1 MADEKLR
8 EQREDALV
16 RRLLR
21 LAGNPATVSDTI
33 ALRVK
38 QNVQDHWKQQL
49 RANARKRMLWIFS
62 GTMAA
67 CFFLVLLFWS
77 SLVSI
82 KPEPDPVAI
91 VQTFVG
97 HTSTHEPGSHI
108 SNFISRKSVVYT
120 NSILET
126 DPQARALLR
135 IFGGVT
141 LRIDAS
147 TRVHFES
154 DSVLVLER
162 GMVYL
167 DTGKTH
173 RRVTVSTSM
182 GNVTDNGTRFQVR
195 LNDNR
200 IEISVQEGSVSL
212 NQNRGQTHAI
222 AAGNRLIANANGE
235 ILLNKFNLNDSETEG
250 VDQMSSNF
258 NLEGRTLMEFL
269 LWITKQNGWTLKF
282 SDPKIEKN
290 EGPVVLHGS
299 VSALLP
305 QQMLA
310 AVLPVCGLNYRLNNG
325 VLIISE
331 SD

>member
-8 EQREDALV
+8 EQREDALL

-21 LAGNPATVSDTI
+21 LAGNPTTVSDTI

-38 QNVQDHWKQQL
+38 QNVQYHWKQQL
-49 RANARKRMLWIFS
+49 RANARKRRLWIFT
-62 GTMAA
+62 GTIAA
-67 CFFLVLLFWS
+67 CLPFAVVLWH

-82 KPEPDPVAI
+82 KNQPEPVAI

-97 HTSTHEPGSHI
+97 HALTREPGSNI
-108 SNFISRKSVVYT
+108 SNLISRKT
-120 NSILET
+120 IIFADSILET

-147 TRVHFES
+147 TRIHFKS
-154 DSVLVLER
+154 DSVLVLEQ

-182 GNVTDNGTRFQVR
+182 GNVIDNGTRFQVR

-212 NQNRGQTHAI
+212 NQNGGRTHSI

-235 ILLNKFNLNDSETEG
+235 ILVNKFDRNAFESEG
-250 VDQMSSNF
+250 INRISNF

-269 LWITKQNGWTLKF
+269 LWISKQNGWTLKF

-299 VSALLP
+299 VSYLLP

-310 AVLPVCGLNYRLNNG
+310 AVLPVCGLNYKLNDG